1 MEGVQPH
8 PAGLLEAES
17 ITDYLGSIINTS
29 VFQITVLVKR

>member
-1 MEGVQPH
+1 MEGVQTH